1 MKPLRLSLLSA
12 AVVCAVAPAWADPTQ
27 PLQGIR
33 DNSAQLLAFTGAVVH
48 TEPGKTLSNAT
59 VLVQSGKI
67 TAVGTNLKIPA
78 GFRQIDVAG
87 YHLYP
92 GFIDLYGQYGLEKAA
107 PTSHCGRV
115 DGPM

>member
-1 MKPLRLSLLSA
+1 MQRLSVLLRQHR
-12 AVVCAVAPAWADPTQ
+12 ADPTQ

-92 GFIDLYGQYGLEKAA
+92 GFIDLYGQYGVEKAA
-107 PTSHCGRV
+107 VSAHGGR
-115 DGPM
+115 G